1 MMPGFDLTTL
11 DSYFMTL
18 VEVFTNHISVE
29 NTFQESYRMDRT
41 QDLNLQKGTKL
52 FGNHPYQQF
61 PSSISLSS
69 KSYVNTIF
77 YRAEYNELQTQDS

>member
-29 NTFQESYRMDRT
+29 NTFHESYRMDRT

-52 FGNHPYQQF
+52 FGNHP
-61 PSSISLSS
+61 
-69 KSYVNTIF
+69 
-77 YRAEYNELQTQDS
+77 